1 MKSNNK
7 ISTVRELMLEFAEI
21 TGLFPATSSPKR
33 YLWTDAFGVCNFLEL
48 YRQTGEGRYLDLA
61 VALVGQAHAILGRHR
76 ADDKRT
82 GWISGLDE
90 ETGKLHPTRG
100 GLRIGKK
107 LPERDPS
114 EPYDEQQEWDRDGQY
129 YHYLTKWMHALS
141 RLSRVTGEKIYNQW
155 AVELAQT
162 AHARFTYISPLDGR
176 KRMYWKISIDLG
188 RPLVTAMGQHDP
200 LDGLITYHELRMTA
214 GGQEKSASPDLRNE
228 IRDMAG
234 ICRGLAWETDDTL
247 GIGGLL
253 FDACRTAQMID
264 HGFTHLTSLPEE
276 LLKAAL
282 TGLQTFVRTNTL
294 NLPAAYRLAFRELG
308 LTIGLHGAGRIHALL
323 AERTDLDGKHPL
335 LVEYS
340 EILLK
345 YSPIIGLI
353 EDFWLDPGQRSAASW
368 RDHREI
374 NMVMLATSLLPD
386 GFLSL

>member
-7 ISTVRELMLEFAEI
+7 LATVRQLMLEFAEI

-48 YRQTGEGRYLDLA
+48 YRQTGEDRYLDLA
-61 VALVGQAHAILGRHR
+61 VALVEQVHAILGRHR
-76 ADDKRT
+76 DDDERT

-90 ETGKLHPTRG
+90 EAGKRHPTRG

-107 LPERDPS
+107 MAERDPS

-141 RLSRVTGEKIYNQW
+141 RLGRVTGEQVYNQW

-176 KRMYWKISIDLG
+176 KRMYWKMSIDLS

-200 LDGLITYHELRMTA
+200 LDGLITCHELQVTA
-214 GGQEKSASPDLRNE
+214 GDEEKSASPDLQDE
-228 IRDMAG
+228 IRDLAA
-234 ICRGLAWETDDTL
+234 ICRGLAWETDDPL

-253 FDACRTAQMID
+253 FDACRTVQMID
-264 HGFTHLTSLPEE
+264 HGFSQQASLPEE
-276 LLKAAL
+276 LLQAAL
-282 TGLQTFVRTNTL
+282 AGLQTFVRTNTL
-294 NLPAAYRLAFRELG
+294 KLPAAYRLAFRELG
-308 LTIGLHGAGRIHALL
+308 LTIGMHGVGMIHALL
-323 AERTDLDGKHPL
+323 EEKTGLGRKHPL
-335 LVEYS
+335 LVEYI

-345 YSPIIGLI
+345 YSPIIDLI
-353 EDFWLDPGQRSAASW
+353 ENFWLDPEQRSAASW

-386 GFLSL
+386 GFLRL